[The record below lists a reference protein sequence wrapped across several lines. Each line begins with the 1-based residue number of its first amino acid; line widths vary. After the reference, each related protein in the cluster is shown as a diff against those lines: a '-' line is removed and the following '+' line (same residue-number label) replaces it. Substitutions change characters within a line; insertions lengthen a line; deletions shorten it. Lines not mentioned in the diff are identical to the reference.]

1 MKKQTVIVTGASS
14 GIGLGIARHF
24 LGQGDNVV
32 ISAQDRLRLEAS
44 FHELGSPDRL
54 AMLAGDISDK
64 WTGKAIVSLAMQ
76 RFGSVDVLVNNA
88 GIYGAKAFLE
98 VEEADLDRFLSI
110 NLKGTWFA
118 TQAAI
123 RQMLLQEDGGSI
135 VNIGASR
142 TEHGI
147 AGGQVSAAMASKGA
161 IHTLTIQLAA
171 EFGANNIRVN
181 TIAPGVIDTALHDKA
196 GVVDADTVAPLQLLH
211 RVGQVS
217 DIAETV
223 YLVAKNG
230 FITGTTVNVDGGFA
244 AGCNLKNNKPN

>member
-1 MKKQTVIVTGASS
+1 MQTVIVTGASS
-14 GIGLGIARHF
+14 GIGLGIARYF
-24 LGQGDNVV
+24 LDHGDNVV
-32 ISAQDRLRLEAS
+32 ISAQDQGRLEAS
-44 FHELGSPDRL
+44 FQQLGSPDRL
-54 AMLAGDISDK
+54 AMFAGDISDK
-64 WTGKAIVSLAMQ
+64 RTGKAIVLLAMQ

-88 GIYGAKAFLE
+88 GVYGAKAFLE
-98 VEEADLDRFLSI
+98 VEESDLDRFLSI

-123 RQMLLQEDGGSI
+123 RQMLLQENGGSI

-147 AGGQVSAAMASKGA
+147 GGGQVSAAMASKGA

-181 TIAPGVIDTALHDKA
+181 TIAPGVIDSAAHDKA
-196 GVVDADTVAPLQLLH
+196 GVVDADSVAPLQLLH
-211 RVGQVS
+211 RVGRVS

-223 YLVAKNG
+223 YLVANSS
-230 FITGTTVNVDGGFA
+230 FMTGTTINVDGGFA
-244 AGCNLKNNKPN
+244 AGCNLKNSKPN

>member
-14 GIGLGIARHF
+14 GIGLGIARYF
-24 LGQGDNVV
+24 LAQGDNVI

-44 FHELGSPDRL
+44 YQELGSPDHL

-76 RFGSVDVLVNNA
+76 RFGSVDILVNNA
-88 GIYGAKAFLE
+88 GIYGAKAFLD
-98 VEEADLDRFLSI
+98 VEETDLDRFLSI
-110 NLKGTWFA
+110 NLKGTWFT

-123 RQMLLQEDGGSI
+123 RQMLLQESGGSI
-135 VNIGASR
+135 INIGASR

-181 TIAPGVIDTALHDKA
+181 TIAPGVIDTALHA
-196 GVVDADTVAPLQLLH
+196 NTGALDADTVAPLQLLH

-223 YLVAKNG
+223 YQVAKSS
-230 FITGTTVNVDGGFA
+230 FMTGTTINVDGGFA
-244 AGCNLKNNKPN
+244 AGCNLKNSKPN

>member
-1 MKKQTVIVTGASS
+1 MQKQTVIVTGASS
-14 GIGLGIARHF
+14 GIGLGIARYF
-24 LGQGDNVV
+24 LAQGDNVV

-44 FHELGSPDRL
+44 FHELGSPDHL

-98 VEEADLDRFLSI
+98 VEEADLDRFLNI

-123 RQMLLQEDGGSI
+123 RQMLLQERGGSI
-135 VNIGASR
+135 INIGASR

-181 TIAPGVIDTALHDKA
+181 TIAPGVIDTALHANA
-196 GVVDADTVAPLQLLH
+196 GPLDADTIAPLQLLR

-217 DIAETV
+217 DIAE
-223 YLVAKNG
+223 
-230 FITGTTVNVDGGFA
+230 TGTTVNVDGGFA
-244 AGCNLKNNKPN
+244 AGCNLRNSKSN

>member
-1 MKKQTVIVTGASS
+1 MKNQTVIVTGASS

-24 LGQGDNVV
+24 LAHGDNVV
-32 ISAQDRLRLEAS
+32 ISGQDRLRLEAS

-64 WTGKAIVSLAMQ
+64 CTGKAIVSLAMQ
-76 RFGSVDVLVNNA
+76 RFGSVDALVNNA

-98 VEEADLDRFLSI
+98 VEEADLDRFLSV
-110 NLKGTWFA
+110 NLKGTWFT

-123 RQMLLQEDGGSI
+123 RQMLLQESGGSI
-135 VNIGASR
+135 INIGASR

-181 TIAPGVIDTALHDKA
+181 TIAPGVIDTSLHAKA
-196 GVVDADTVAPLQLLH
+196 GALDVDTVAPLQLLR

-223 YLVAKNG
+223 YHVVKSG
-230 FITGTTVNVDGGFA
+230 FMTGTTINVDGGFA
-244 AGCNLKNNKPN
+244 AGCNLKNSKPN